1 MKDISPIL
9 KSLGFLDSEIKTYMA
24 ALQNG
29 PGTVLDITKKTKLSR
44 QATYTAIE
52 SLIVRGIMS
61 TALVG
66 KKRFYASER
75 PDKLLA
81 YARRHEEEVAE
92 MVKDLSAAVPELE
105 LVAGGEKLMVRSFEG
120 REGLKAFID
129 DVRITKPKDVYE
141 IADLKAVSSI
151 FNKDDLKPVQDELIK
166 LGTKRHF
173 IYSGDPFIEKS
184 APNRY
189 FLPPEVNGFK
199 TDLIIY
205 GDKIAFVTFEGK
217 INTVIV
223 ESAAL
228 ARTIKIV
235 FNMALEE
242 AKKTLVNK

>member
-29 PGTVLDITKKTKLSR
+29 PGTVLDITKKTRLSR

-52 SLIVRGIMS
+52 ALVERGIMS
-61 TALVG
+61 SARVG
-66 KKRFYASER
+66 KKRFYAAER

-81 YARRHEEEVAE
+81 YARRRESEVAE
-92 MVKDLSAAVPELE
+92 KVKDLSEAVPELE
-105 LVAGGEKLMVRSFEG
+105 LVAGGEGLVVRTFEG
-120 REGLKAFID
+120 KEGLKAFID

-141 IADLKAVSSI
+141 IADLKAVSAI
-151 FNKDDLKPVQDELIK
+151 FNKEDLRPVQDELIRI
-166 LGTKRHF
+166 GTKRHF
-173 IYSGDPFIEKS
+173 IYSGDPLIEKS
-184 APNRY
+184 AHDRY

-223 ESAAL
+223 ESPSL
-228 ARTIKIV
+228 ARTIKII
-235 FNMALEE
+235 FNMALEQ
-242 AKKTLVNK
+242 AKRTLVSK